1 MIDNMT
7 DKINERLSELM
18 DGEFGD
24 HSEQIID
31 DLVKEPSLQK
41 VWARYHL
48 ISDSLK
54 QNLPQAIHINLAE
67 NVSKAISCEPA
78 IFKPGKISIQTIV
91 KPVVGFAIAAS
102 VAAMAILSLQQNG
115 DDQAETALPQIAKQV
130 TVPAAS
136 DSQYVFPA
144 SADRVETRQVK
155 PVQQTG
161 SNSRMNSY
169 LVNYN
174 EYRTTHTSMQ
184 GLIPYVRVIAHENN
198 E

>member
-7 DKINERLSELM
+7 DKTNERLSELM
-18 DGEFGD
+18 DGEFGE

-31 DLVKEPSLQK
+31 DLVREPSLQK

-54 QNLPQAIHINLAE
+54 QNLPRGIHVNLAD
-67 NVSKAISCEPA
+67 NVSKAIASEPI
-78 IFKPGKISIQTIV
+78 IFAPGKTSTQTIV
-91 KPVVGFAIAAS
+91 KPIVGFAIAAS

-115 DDQAETALPQIAKQV
+115 DEQVATASPQIAKQTTAPV
-130 TVPAAS
+130 TS
-136 DSQYVFPA
+136 TSQYVFPA
-144 SADRVETRQVK
+144 SAVSTEIKQVK
-155 PVQQTG
+155 PVQQAG
-161 SNSRMNSY
+161 SNSRLNSY